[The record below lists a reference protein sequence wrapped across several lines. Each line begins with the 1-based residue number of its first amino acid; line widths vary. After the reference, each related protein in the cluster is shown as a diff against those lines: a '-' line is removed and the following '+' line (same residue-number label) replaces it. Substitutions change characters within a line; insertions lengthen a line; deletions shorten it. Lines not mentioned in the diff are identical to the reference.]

1 MTLRIEA
8 FTVTGIPMIQ
18 KGDDIGVIISELAQ
32 LEHVDIVLIASTIVS
47 KSEGRV
53 LALDD
58 IAPREDANRIAHINQ
73 EDPRFV
79 QAVLDE
85 SDEMLIEA
93 PFMLT
98 KIKCGHTCVN
108 AGVDRSNV
116 EDGFIVPLPENPD
129 ASAKRIK
136 DVIFDRT
143 GKRVGIVI
151 TDTCGRPFR
160 IGQTGVAV
168 GCAGVPAMRAWKG
181 KKDLFGRELKATN
194 EAIVDEL
201 AGFANLLMGE
211 GNGATPVVIIRGVEW
226 EECEDGVRKLY
237 RLEAEDVIKK
247 ALLAGRDVLD

>member
-8 FTVTGIPMIQ
+8 FTVTGIPLIQ
-18 KGDDIGVIISELAQ
+18 KGDDIGAIISELAQ
-32 LEHVDIVLIASTIVS
+32 LQHQDIVLIASTVVS

-53 LALDD
+53 LALND

-85 SDEMLIEA
+85 SDEMLIEV

-98 KIKCGHTCVN
+98 KIRCGHICVN
-108 AGVDRSNV
+108 AGVDRSNA
-116 EDGFIVPLPENPD
+116 EDGFILLLPENPD

-136 DVIFDRT
+136 DTIFDRT

-160 IGQTGVAV
+160 IGQTGVAI
-168 GCAGVPAMRAWKG
+168 GCAGVPAVKEWKE
-181 KKDLFGRELKATN
+181 KDLFGRELKATN
-194 EAIVDEL
+194 EAIVDGL

-226 EECEDGVRKLY
+226 EECGDGVRKIY
-237 RLEAEDVIKK
+237 MLEKEDMIKK
-247 ALLAGRDVLD
+247 ALLTGRDALD